1 MTLWAAN
8 LEGAFK
14 KLLDDNDITG
24 AKLFKQVNTIKLGLL
39 LTSHDYV
46 YEDSICL

>member
-14 KLLDDNDITG
+14 KLLDDDDITG
-24 AKLFKQVNTIKLGLL
+24 AKLFKQVNTIKLGFVVDL
-39 LTSHDYV
+39 S
-46 YEDSICL
+46 